1 MSKFFRIAVSPH
13 MCSLLLPG
21 NYGKHNEKRRKMKRR
36 NASSHYVA
44 KSMMT
49 IPVLEYVL
57 NRDCRVIEKLKE
69 EGWAEELEN
78 HPSTYEGLRNFTGV
92 RVVKP
97 LTDKGMSFARYLRH
111 SLTTR

>member
-1 MSKFFRIAVSPH
+1 MPSFFATVVSSH

-21 NYGKHNEKRRKMKRR
+21 NYGKHGEKRKKIKRR

-44 KSMMT
+44 KSMVT
-49 IPVLEYVL
+49 TPILEHVLS
-57 NRDCRVIEKLKE
+57 RDCRVIEKLRE

-78 HPSTYEGLRNFTGV
+78 YPSAYEGLRDFTGV

-97 LTDKGMSFARYLRH
+97 LTDKGMSFVRHLRH
-111 SLTTR
+111 SLTVR